1 MSWLDSDDFP
11 SGPGGFGVDQYS
23 PWVHP
28 VTQTVYFWE
37 PGKQSWVT
45 LNSPGAR
52 IFSDTED
59 PAISNGI
66 TLQDGDL
73 WWDARHLELRVYH
86 RPLPLTS
93 DGYVAGRWV
102 SSTNPEMSPEDPNR
116 NMIIGTILIDGPS
129 SPYEEEEVTYT
140 VTRPYGGAP
149 ESKIDYEWR
158 SSPPEVVIRD
168 DDGND
173 KTITPY
179 IDTPHQ
185 ASTNIVFPQGSAIFD
200 GNYQVS
206 FNISC
211 KITAKPEFE
220 DEFVNKIGNSPS
232 INVKPIQLSADPVQY
247 INATTGLDS
256 DGNRIVI
263 HTGGSVN
270 VIDGNIVDSTFLTPN
285 FFITPVSD
293 SVSNLTYSSK
303 PKDESSQNTIVS
315 TKVSDY
321 GPISDGSGGTVQ
333 NRDGYLLQISA
344 LNLAGEVTLYIWDE
358 NDDDL
363 AGTLI
368 LTP

>member
-11 SGPGGFGVDQYS
+11 SGPGGISVDQYS

-37 PGKQSWVT
+37 PQKMSWVT

-73 WWDARHLELRVYH
+73 WWDSRHLELRVYH

-116 NMIIGTILIDGPS
+116 NMIIGTIMIDGPS
-129 SPYEEEEVTYT
+129 APYEVEEVTYT
-140 VTRPYGGAP
+140 VTRPFGGAP

-173 KTITPY
+173 LTITPY

-185 ASTNIVFPQGSAIFD
+185 SSTNIVFPQGSAIFD

-220 DEFVNKIGNSPS
+220 DEFVNTIGNSPS
-232 INVKPIQLSADPVQY
+232 INVKPIPLTADPVQY
-247 INATTGLDS
+247 IVATVGAS
-256 DGNRIVI
+256 GSII
-263 HTGGSVN
+263 HNNGSVN
-270 VIDGNIVDSTFLTPN
+270 VIGTDTVTSTFLVPN
-285 FFITPVSD
+285 FFISTTNSL
-293 SVSNLTYSSK
+293 LTDMKYSTK
-303 PKDESSQNTIVS
+303 PKGESSQNDIVS

-321 GPISDGSGGTVQ
+321 GPISDGNNGTVQ
-333 NRDGYLLQISA
+333 NKNGYLLQIST
-344 LNLAGEVTLYIWDE
+344 LNLASDVTLYIWDE
-358 NDDDL
+358 ANEAL
-363 AGTLI
+363 TGTLI
-368 LTP
+368 LQAS